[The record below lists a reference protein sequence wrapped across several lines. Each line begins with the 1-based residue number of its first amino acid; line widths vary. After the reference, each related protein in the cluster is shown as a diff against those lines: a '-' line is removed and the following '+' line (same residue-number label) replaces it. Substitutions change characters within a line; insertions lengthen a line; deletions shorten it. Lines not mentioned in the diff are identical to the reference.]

1 MAAGPGDDQVVVA
14 GAGLGGLVAALELGR
29 RGVSTLL
36 IEAQSEVGGRTKTD
50 VRRGHVEERGA
61 EFYHPEHHV
70 KVEAALRRF
79 GLHSMQMPAWSEQTM
94 MADPWGQPRMVS
106 TEVLKQ
112 SRLRGSVDRDASA
125 QRLDVWWHPE
135 AAQFDIPWLDYVSQ
149 LPGSSLE
156 QSHLMAWLHT
166 LTGTVASAHSALG
179 VLREIAQFGGLERVL
194 DAVECRIEGG
204 VSRLVR
210 ALFAEVQSY
219 DCVDIWLE
227 SPVASVEQIEA
238 GYQINIV
245 DGRTVSAKALIMAL
259 PMNVATRLDWHAGK
273 SDPVRRVLA
282 ALGPH
287 ANQSVKRWFNVEA
300 PFNDRISGET
310 SAIAFTEAEGEAG
323 CVIAPATH
331 GLAEEAAA
339 LGLIAIPTEPS
350 RCHDWG
356 QDLSAL
362 GAWMTPRVG
371 QIKRLHELM
380 SGSEAHPQLQW
391 VGGDWSPVWAGWMEG
406 ALHSGE
412 AAVRRLIDQG
422 LTGA

>member
-1 MAAGPGDDQVVVA
+1 MSARSEEDQVVVA

-50 VRRGHVEERGA
+50 LARGHIEERGA

-70 KVEAALRRF
+70 MVVAALRRF
-79 GLHSMQMPAWSEQTM
+79 GIHSMQMPAWSEHTM
-94 MADPWGQPRMVS
+94 MADPLGQPRMVS
-106 TEVLKQ
+106 ADVLKQ
-112 SRLRGSVDRDASA
+112 SRLRVSVDKDASA

-156 QSHLMAWLHT
+156 HSHLMAWLHT
-166 LTGTVASAHSALG
+166 LTGSVASAHSALG

-204 VSRLVR
+204 ISRLVR
-210 ALFAEVQSY
+210 ALFAEVQSH
-219 DCVDIWLE
+219 DCVDIWFE
-227 SPVASVEQIEA
+227 SSVASVKQIKA

-245 DGRTVSAKALIMAL
+245 DGRKVNAKALIMAL
-259 PMNVATRLDWHAGK
+259 PMNVATRLNWHA
-273 SDPVRRVLA
+273 SLPELVRGSLA

-287 ANQSVKRWFNVEA
+287 ANQSVKHWFNVGA

-310 SAIAFTEAEGEAG
+310 SAIAFTEAKGEAG

-331 GLAEEAAA
+331 RLLDEAGA
-339 LGLIAIPTEPS
+339 LGLSAVPMDPS
-350 RCHDWG
+350 RCHNWS
-356 QDLSAL
+356 QDPFAL

-371 QIKRLHELM
+371 QIERLHELICW
-380 SGSEAHPQLQW
+380 SEAHPELQW

-406 ALHSGE
+406 AFHSGE
-412 AAVRRLIDQG
+412 AAVHSLIDHG
-422 LTGA
+422 LTG